1 MFDPRLLH
9 QNALPHFRT
18 INEFL
23 AAAGFA
29 ERAHDP
35 NFYAVRLEDT
45 YPHVRP
51 VMPPFRKD
59 FYLVALA
66 QNPGTH
72 STFTVDGQPFTDL
85 THYLVFQSP
94 GHVLSWQREP
104 GLQGYLLYFREECF
118 SFFRSA
124 LAAEF
129 PFFDLLHTNFFRLD
143 EAQFHYLQPDFE
155 DLLREQHTGAA
166 AVGPGRRYAAAICYA
181 RLLALLYR
189 CRGIHDELQESNQ
202 HQSAGAR
209 LTQRFVQVLGNHF
222 LDKRTVEE
230 YADLLAVT
238 PNYLNETVK
247 RLTGRTAYRHIT
259 DKLLQEARTLI
270 RHTPADLTEIA
281 YQLNFSG
288 PAHFSKFFKKH
299 TGLTPG
305 EFRRNPEART
315 PASLE

>member
-9 QNALPHFRT
+9 QNALPHFHT

-29 ERAHDP
+29 GRTHDP

-66 QNPGTH
+66 ESPAAQ
-72 STFTVDGQPFTDL
+72 SVFTIDGQAFTDL
-85 THYLVFQSP
+85 TYYLVFQSP

-104 GLQGYLLYFREECF
+104 GLRGYLLYFREEAF
-118 SFFRSA
+118 SFFRA
-124 LAAEF
+124 TLAEEF

-143 EAQFHYLQPDFE
+143 ATQFAHLQPDFAGVLAE
-155 DLLREQHTGAA
+155 HLAAESDL
-166 AVGPGRRYAAAICYA
+166 GRPYAAAICSA

-189 CRGIHDELQESNQ
+189 CRGVYDALQESSQ

-209 LTQRFVQVLGNHF
+209 LTQRFVLALANHF
-222 LDKRTVEE
+222 LNRRTVEE

-238 PNYLNETVK
+238 PNHLNDTVK

-305 EFRRNPEART
+305 EFRRGATLDEA
-315 PASLE
+315 PVK